1 MELAARV
8 TMASGSGASDSQG
21 FGLFEGFWACRG
33 LLIEEAAGLP
43 WVVVAAAGPMMT
55 SEDPSGQMGDALI
68 D

>member
-43 WVVVAAAGPMMT
+43 WVVWWQQLGP
-55 SEDPSGQMGDALI
+55 
-68 D
+68 